1 MLLSASPR
9 HSGSPSVTSDEGEIH
24 RYVVPR
30 RTLWGI
36 EQANKIIDEYLVQ
49 GFILT
54 LRQLYYQFVA
64 RDLIRNT
71 LADYKRLGGIVN
83 NARLAGLIDWD
94 AIEDR
99 TREVNTHSSWD
110 GPASIIAAC
119 A

>member
-1 MLLSASPR
+1 MKEKFIDRSFHTA
-9 HSGSPSVTSDEGEIH
+9 
-24 RYVVPR
+24 
-30 RTLWGI
+30 TLRVI
-36 EQANKIIDEYLVQ
+36 EQANKIIDEYLVH

-54 LRQLYYQFVA
+54 LRQLYYQFVT

-119 A
+119 AEQ